1 MLLAL
6 LLACAPTPMK
16 LPTEAEVAA
25 APERDDDAP
34 LYRKLYS
41 FGFLPETQ
49 SAEQRVRLRIWLRHL
64 DFDRYQLELLQELAA
79 RVDRERREVEARQR
93 EIVGSYEPQVAGVYQ
108 QLWTA
113 LDADASKEELA
124 KIGDGLDIIHQREQ
138 ELLELRGRSVRTV
151 FEIEAPFLQTL
162 TPKQET
168 KFSDSLFLLRHRL
181 DPYANPG
188 DFKALVGSVYV
199 AGEFGTLSKTT
210 FDPDEDHLNIGGLW
224 SEKPETLTGPF
235 FPDARREVLLY
246 MVLLEPT
253 LPDAINA
260 ELAHAPSRRSGVPAS
275 PTDPSTPP
283 PGDPSQPPPG
293 GAAQPPPGT
302 PTPPTPGTPEPPP
315 PGTPTPPT
323 PAAG

>member
-1 MLLAL
+1 
-6 LLACAPTPMK
+6 MK

-49 SAEQRVRLRIWLRHL
+49 AAEQRVRLRIWLRHM

-79 RVDRERREVEARQR
+79 RVERERREVEARQK
-93 EIVGSYEPQVAGVYQ
+93 EIVGSYEPQVAGVYT

-113 LDADASKEELA
+113 LDTEAPKEELA
-124 KIGDGLDIIHQREQ
+124 RIGEGLDIIHQREQ

-168 KFSDSLFLLRHRL
+168 KLSDALFLLRHRL

-188 DFKALVGSVYV
+188 DFKSLVGSVYV

-210 FDPDEDHLNIGGLW
+210 FDAGEDHLNIGGLW

-253 LPDAINA
+253 LPEAIQA
-260 ELAHAPSRRSGVPAS
+260 ELARAPTRRSGAPAS
-275 PTDPSTPP
+275 PAPGDPSAPP
-283 PGDPSQPPPG
+283 PGDPSQPPPAE
-293 GAAQPPPGT
+293 AAQPPPGT
-302 PTPPTPGTPEPPP
+302 PSPPTPGTPEPPP

-323 PAAG
+323 PAPG

>member
-1 MLLAL
+1 
-6 LLACAPTPMK
+6 MK

-49 SAEQRVRLRIWLRHL
+49 ADEQRVRLRIWLRHM

-79 RVDRERREVEARQR
+79 RVERERKEVEARQR
-93 EIVGSYEPQVAGVYQ
+93 EIVTSYEPQIRGVYQ
-108 QLWTA
+108 QLGSA
-113 LDADASKEELA
+113 LDADASNEELA
-124 KIGDGLDIIHQREQ
+124 RIGDGLDIIHQREQ

-168 KFSDSLFLLRHRL
+168 RFSDALFLLRHRL

-210 FDPDEDHLNIGGLW
+210 FDPGEDHLNIGGLW

-253 LPDAINA
+253 LPEAVGA
-260 ELAHAPSRRSGVPAS
+260 ALAHAPTRRAGAATADPAQ
-275 PTDPSTPP
+275 PPAGGPSQPA
-283 PGDPSQPPPG
+283 PGDPSAPPP
-293 GAAQPPPGT
+293 ASPAQPPPGT
-302 PTPPTPGTPEPPP
+302 PTPPAPGTPEPPP
-315 PGTPTPPT
+315 PGAATPPA
-323 PAAG
+323 PAEG